1 MEITAYT
8 LKNAPEPDKIRKLYR
23 RAFPKEE
30 RLPWPVMVF
39 LTARSG
45 TEITAYYHG
54 DAFCGF
60 TFTATWEKTLFVL
73 FLAVEDGL
81 RGHGYGSAIL
91 TYLRETDPQRQIL
104 LNVELLDPEA
114 DNYAQRLQRMA
125 FYEKN
130 GFKFLHKTED
140 EEKQYFLLEDEIIT
154 TRLMYFD
161 LKNN

>member
-8 LKNAPEPDKIRKLYR
+8 LKNAPEPDKIRELYR

-60 TFTATWEKTLFVL
+60 TFTAIWEKTQFVL

-81 RGHGYGSAIL
+81 R
-91 TYLRETDPQRQIL
+91 
-104 LNVELLDPEA
+104 
-114 DNYAQRLQRMA
+114 
-125 FYEKN
+125 
-130 GFKFLHKTED
+130 
-140 EEKQYFLLEDEIIT
+140 
-154 TRLMYFD
+154 
-161 LKNN
+161 